1 MVPCMVYECWCT
13 CFDKNLT
20 LYNRFL
26 HILWSNG
33 LASMCILHIHDLPFP
48 FCVFFL
54 LAMQFTKKLCKFFK
68 LLQISRKKS
77 SIVFIEKKSAYK
89 WTCAVWI
96 RVVRRS
102 TIFHRIYDIFN
113 YKMQHYFNIIL
124 FSSVAQSCP
133 TLCDPMDCSTPG
145 FPVHHQ
151 LLKFNIL
158 ELLISLRKKK

>member
-1 MVPCMVYECWCT
+1 MVPCMVYKCWCT

-54 LAMQFTKKLCKFFK
+54 LAMQFTKKLRKFLK

-77 SIVFIEKKSAYK
+77 SIVFIEKNLHISEPVQFESVLFEGQQYF
-89 WTCAVWI
+89 I
-96 RVVRRS
+96 GS
-102 TIFHRIYDIFN
+102 TISSIIRC
-113 YKMQHYFNIIL
+113 NIIL
-124 FSSVAQSCP
+124 ISFYSVQWLSHVR
-133 TLCDPMDCSTPG
+133 LFVTPWTAAR
-145 FPVHHQ
+145 Q
-151 LLKFNIL
+151 ASLSITNSWS
-158 ELLISLRKKK
+158 LISWNS